1 MVTHFRVRSNRPI
14 ERLNLHVSTISP
26 LLKSYVDAFNDQN
39 LQNAMNDEYNELLKN
54 NTWTLVPRP
63 TDANVVR
70 YIWLFRHKLLA
81 DETLSRYKA
90 RLVASGSTPLS
101 GIDVDETLRKYA
113 TEILERAHMASCHPS
128 QTSVNTESKLGD
140 DGDPVSYLTLYKS
153 LAGSLQYLTLLA
165 LILLIQCS
173 SRSSVETEYRGV
185 ANAIA
190 ETCGYKIY
198 YHQRT
203 KHIEIDIHF
212 VRDLVAA
219 GQVRVLHVSSRY
231 QFADIVIKGL
241 PSALFKEFRSSFSV
255 RRPPAQIAEEFTA
268 VTAVAEISM
277 APLSSL
283 PPPAAQPPKESV
295 VRGYKFV
302 WRILLISNLAL
313 GAYIFTRPRKKE
325 AAKKDK
331 KHTELP
337 STPEM
342 KTAPDSEGTAI
353 TPGIEP
359 EKLQV
364 PVPESQWTKPF
375 KCLRSIEDVR
385 HPSQQSITSEYLMR
399 VAIIPIYECPQ
410 QYCVPSHLP

>member
-1 MVTHFRVRSNRPI
+1 MVTRFRVRSNRPI
-14 ERLNLHVSTISP
+14 ERLNLYVSTISP
-26 LLKSYVDAFNDQN
+26 LPKSYVDAFNDPN
-39 LQNAMNDEYNELLKN
+39 LQNAMSDEYNELLKN

-63 TDANVVR
+63 TDANTVR
-70 YIWLFRHKLLA
+70 CMWLFRHKLLA

-90 RLVASGSTPLS
+90 RLVASDSTQLS
-101 GIDVDETLRKYA
+101 GIDVDETFSLVVKPATISTVLSLAISRHWPVHVLDVKNAFLHGDLSDTRKYA

-140 DGDPVSYLTLYKS
+140 DVQHVCLYMHDPREPHFQLVNSYKRQPTL
-153 LAGSLQYLTLLA
+153 
-165 LILLIQCS
+165 
-173 SRSSVETEYRGV
+173 SRSSVEAEYRGV
-185 ANAIA
+185 ANTVA

-198 YHQRT
+198 Y
-203 KHIEIDIHF
+203 
-212 VRDLVAA
+212 
-219 GQVRVLHVSSRY
+219 VRVLHVSSRY
-231 QFADIVIKGL
+231 QFADIVTKGL
-241 PSALFKEFRSSFSV
+241 PSALFEEFRSSLSV
-255 RRPPAQIAEEFTA
+255 RRPPAQISEE
-268 VTAVAEISM
+268 S
-277 APLSSL
+277 
-283 PPPAAQPPKESV
+283 PPAAQPPKESV

-375 KCLRSIEDVR
+375 KW
-385 HPSQQSITSEYLMR
+385 
-399 VAIIPIYECPQ
+399 
-410 QYCVPSHLP
+410 